1 MSNGLLLW
9 VDDEIELLRAHII
22 FLEKKGYEVVTVTN
36 GTDAIDQCRQKTFDL
51 ILLDEM
57 MPGLSGLET
66 LQSIKEISPA
76 TPVVMVTKSEE
87 ENIMDQAI
95 GSKIADYLIKPV
107 NPSQILLT
115 LKKNI
120 HRKEIVTEIT
130 QSGYQQSIQ
139 DIALQISDCKTYN
152 DWMNVYKRLVHWE
165 LELSS
170 TDSSMTEMLNMQKE
184 EANNGFAKYIK
195 ANYMDWVAPQQTGA
209 SSASRG
215 TLRLS
220 QMRQAPKNTQADNED
235 RPLMSMDIFKKKIFP
250 MLDNGEKVFMIVID
264 NFRLDQWRMLSQEIG
279 DMFDID
285 EQTYMSILPTAT
297 QYARNAIFSGLM
309 PVQIA
314 QMFPELWVDE
324 DEEEGKNLN
333 EEPLIRTQIERFRR
347 RDTFS
352 YHKINDSAGADKFL
366 QKFNQLE
373 ANDLNVVVINF
384 IDMLSHARTES
395 KMVRELAN
403 DESAYRS
410 ITLSWFRHSV
420 LADLFKLLS
429 QSNYTVVITTDH
441 GSIRASKPVKIIGD
455 RNTNTNLRYKLG
467 KNLNYNAKEVFV
479 IKEPHKAQ
487 LPAPNLSTSYVFAT
501 GNSFFAYPNNY
512 NYYVSYYKDTFQHGG
527 ISLEEMIVPLITL
540 KARKR

>member
-22 FLEKKGYEVVTVTN
+22 FLEKKGYEVVTVSN

-66 LQSIKEISPA
+66 LQTIKEISPA

-130 QSGYQQSIQ
+130 QSGYQQSFQ
-139 DIALQISDCKTYN
+139 DIALQISDCKTYS
-152 DWMNVYKRLVHWE
+152 DWTNVYKRLVHWE

-195 ANYMDWVAPQQTGA
+195 ANYMDWVAPSSNRA
-209 SSASRG
+209 SAAGRG
-215 TLRLS
+215 MLRLS
-220 QMRQAPKNTQADNED
+220 QTKNAQKNTQADNAD
-235 RPLMSMDIFKKKIFP
+235 RPLMSNDIFKKKIFP
-250 MLDNGEKVFMIVID
+250 LLDNGEKVFLIVID
-264 NFRLDQWRMLSQEIG
+264 NFRFDQWRMLSQEIG

-285 EQTYMSILPTAT
+285 EQTYISILPTAT

-333 EEPLIRTQIERFRR
+333 EEPLIKTQLERFRR
-347 RDTFS
+347 HDTFS
-352 YHKINDSAGADKFL
+352 YHKVNDSAGADRFL

-403 DESAYRS
+403 NESAYRS

-420 LADLFKLLS
+420 LSDLFKLLS
-429 QSNYTVVITTDH
+429 QSNYTTVITTDH

-479 IKEPHKAQ
+479 IKEPNKAQ

-527 ISLEEMIVPLITL
+527 ISMEEMIVPLITL
-540 KARKR
+540 KPRKR